1 MLKEEEEMLH
11 DFYCYEVDENFKDIF
26 TEFIYELSQV
36 DLSKKT
42 LENLYELFIKDMKIY
57 FEKKVEGK

>member
-1 MLKEEEEMLH
+1 MLKENNEMLH
-11 DFYCYEVDENFKDIF
+11 DFYCYEIDENFKDIF

-42 LENLYELFIKDMKIY
+42 LDNLYELFIKDMKIY
-57 FEKKVEGK
+57 FEKKERK